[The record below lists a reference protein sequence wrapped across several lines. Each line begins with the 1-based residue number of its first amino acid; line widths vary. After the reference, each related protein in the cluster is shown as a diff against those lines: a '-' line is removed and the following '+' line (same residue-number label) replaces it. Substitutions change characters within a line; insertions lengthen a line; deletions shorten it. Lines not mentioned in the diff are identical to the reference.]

1 MLYIIRW
8 LTSEFFVLTFTFECF
23 FFFLFTVAKSGL
35 DGFWGHFISEK
46 FVKIGQFLLY
56 CCNKIVS
63 QIH

>member
-8 LTSEFFVLTFTFECF
+8 LTSSEFFVLMFTFEC

-46 FVKIGQFLLY
+46 FVKIGQFLL
-56 CCNKIVS
+56 
-63 QIH
+63 